1 MEKNSKSKILF
12 FIFSFILGIT
22 LVMQFNTIQNQN
34 GGQSLSD
41 KATHLQVELNNIR
54 DRKAKIEK
62 EISDVETKI
71 SDLRSS
77 EILADS
83 IEETLKNE
91 IEQYE
96 LQIGYKSAIG
106 PGIELELQMQNP
118 EIYNVLVSNFDLI
131 LSIINKLNSAGA
143 EGISV
148 NDERIVSITD
158 FKFEKGELLINSNPV
173 KPPFVIKAIG
183 NPDTM
188 EASLNIR
195 YGIIWEL
202 KNNYGINSKI
212 EKKDDI
218 ELPRYTKEIVQKYA
232 EIVEG

>member
-71 SDLRSS
+71 SDLRNS

-106 PGIELELQMQNP
+106 PGIELELQMQNS

-173 KPPFVIKAIG
+173 KPPFIIKAIG